1 MQELHQ
7 EDDVHAEPTG
17 HRFKREVSDRPSRLS
32 VKRVVKGVC
41 IPSQNGRPRNPG
53 LQAGVGSHRLEGRG
67 FKPESVLDESAQ
79 RKYRSPGVDATP
91 LRRRSPSSHR
101 EPSLVHASALS
112 KTQFL
117 LPVNLIFL
125 ALACFLDTP
134 VMLLV
139 LVLVPILILT
149 ARALAVD
156 RVHFGARVETNM
168 MIGLTTPPF
177 GRLAF
182 VINALTGISMKKMI
196 TEGRVF
202 IFTLIVV
209 ALLVTLFLQLVLWLP
224 QSMGYGAK

>member
-41 IPSQNGRPRNPG
+41 IPSQNGGPRNPG
-53 LQAGVGSHRLEGRG
+53 LQAGVGSHRPEGRG

-79 RKYRSPGVDATP
+79 RKYRSPDVDATP
-91 LRRRSPSSHR
+91 LPRRSPSSHR